1 MSVIFYWKDIY
12 ISYTG
17 TLMLLVN
24 CFFFDMRID
33 KTDMRID
40 KDKDKTGTED
50 APYLYDSGCQLN
62 QYPWCLGNAFYSAY
76 EQWINKIIKQARIQ
90 YHSEEFHKVLHW
102 DGGDCFCTVLS
113 LILFKAG
120 SLSQGLLN
128 EAPFYNFQ

>member
-1 MSVIFYWKDIY
+1 MSVSFIEKTY
-12 ISYTG
+12 ISCTG

-24 CFFFDMRID
+24 CFFFDTRID
-33 KTDMRID
+33 KTDIRID
-40 KDKDKTGTED
+40 KDKTGIED

-62 QYPWCLGNAFYSAY
+62 KYPWCLGNAFYSAY

-120 SLSQGLLN
+120 SLPQSLLN